1 MANFLSRGLDYVTDT
16 LGLSNTDQVN
26 KANEQLSTILG
37 EAQKTSEQNRGLYNQ
52 YLQKMQDTF
61 GAGAEKYDTAMGNYE
76 AAIGQAPEQFTP
88 TGSVED
94 YYDKF
99 ANQRAQAAQNAIAN
113 SRANAGGMFSSD
125 YLNQL
130 AAKQQALASEEWSK
144 AFDKYNQSLNQQ
156 MNIFN
161 TNAQQRQN
169 YLSNLGNLAQT
180 YGQDRTNLASS
191 YDNYLSNLANQ
202 NTADL
207 SNYAQVMGQISSN
220 EANKQRG
227 LGTLAGI
234 AGAFLG

>member
-26 KANEQLSTILG
+26 QANEQLSTILG

-52 YLQKMQDTF
+52 YLQNMQNTF
-61 GAGAEKYDTAMGNYE
+61 GAGAEKYDTALGNYE
-76 AAIGQAPEQFTP
+76 SAIGQGPEQFTP

-99 ANQRAQAAQNAIAN
+99 ANQRAQAAQNAITN

-202 NTADL
+202 NNADL
-207 SNYAQVMGQISSN
+207 SNYAQVMGQIASN
-220 EANKQRG
+220 EVNKQRG